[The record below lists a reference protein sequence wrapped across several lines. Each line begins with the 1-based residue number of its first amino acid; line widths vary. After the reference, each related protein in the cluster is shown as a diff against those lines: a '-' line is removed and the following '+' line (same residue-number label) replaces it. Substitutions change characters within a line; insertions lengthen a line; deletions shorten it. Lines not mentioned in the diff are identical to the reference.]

1 MRLNVS
7 AAAHLM
13 ARKSKGGE
21 GEDALWTYAK
31 NKYDLGMEARRPFE
45 QQWVVNMAFLIG
57 KQYTVFNQV
66 TALLQQLTRK
76 KGKIWNVDNQL
87 LPKWRRQV
95 SDLIKNN
102 PIMSVVPE
110 TNEDEDIKAAKT
122 GDKVMKGFWRQNKM
136 KTKVRQLAGWIYACG
151 NGFLDD
157 RWNPKIGPIEID
169 PESGKPYYLGDAD
182 CGVWSPMEILVPF
195 TAMGDTDLHNFPWLI
210 KAKWRSLDWIR
221 GNYKRGKEVM
231 DEGHGTPPL
240 DIGFL
245 MGGAGGSVKEKV
257 EGAIVMDLYVQP
269 NYEKKRGLFLTAAN
283 TIILEKKEYPYD
295 FYNLGHFKDI
305 DVPGIFW
312 GKATLEEGVG
322 LQKTWNRTVSGIDE
336 FNRTMAK
343 GKGLLPR
350 GSNLDALPDDQHGE
364 WLEYTP
370 VMGYKPEILSL
381 KGLPST
387 YPLILEVTKT
397 SLEDLFSQHEVSRG
411 TNRSDIR
418 SGEMVSILREQDA
431 HGNIP
436 AHAIFEETLEEVMS
450 RVLKRIQAG
459 YGTQRMIK
467 VVGREG
473 EFDVFAF
480 QGSDLRNNTDVSV
493 KRQSSLPDSRIAR
506 ESRIMERFQ
515 GGLYGDPTDPEVRR
529 HVMNMLDDAVVNDI
543 YSDTRLDEAYARWEN
558 QLMMQ
563 GEATYLVNNYDNH
576 PIHVKELDHHR
587 KSMDYQRPKVEDSAG
602 FLEMESRFAKHRA
615 VHQEF
620 IEQARAQMLAEQAQL
635 KEGGKK
641 T

>member
-1 MRLNVS
+1 MKLNT
-7 AAAHLM
+7 AADHLK
-13 ARKSKGGE
+13 AKKGKGGE
-21 GEDALWTYAK
+21 GKDSLWTYTK
-31 NKYDLGMEARRPFE
+31 DRYDLGMGVRRPFE
-45 QQWVVNMAFLIG
+45 QQWIVNMAFLIG

-76 KGKIWNVDNQL
+76 KGRIWNVDNQL
-87 LPKWRRQV
+87 LPKWRRQI
-95 SDLIKNN
+95 SDLIKND
-102 PIMSVVPE
+102 PEMSVVPE
-110 TNEDEDIKAAKT
+110 TIEDEDIKAAKV

-136 KTKVRQLAGWIYACG
+136 KTKVRQLAGWIFTCG

-157 RWNPKIGPIEID
+157 RWNPKIGPIEVD
-169 PESGKPYYLGDAD
+169 SDSGKPYYLGDVD
-182 CGVWSPMEILVPF
+182 CGVWSPFEILVPF
-195 TAMGDTDLHNFPWLI
+195 TAMGDTNLHSFPWLI
-210 KAKWRSLDWIR
+210 KAKWRSLDWIK
-221 GNYKRGKEVM
+221 GNYKRGGEVK
-231 DEGHGTPPL
+231 DEGRGTAPL

-245 MGGAGGSVKEKV
+245 VGGAGGGVKGKI
-257 EGAIVMDLYVQP
+257 EGAVVIDLYVQP
-269 NYEKKRGLFLTAAN
+269 NHEHKRGLFLTAAN
-283 TIILEKKEYPYD
+283 TIVLEKPEEYPYD
-295 FYNLGHFKDI
+295 FYNLEQFKDI
-305 DVPGIFW
+305 DVPGLFW
-312 GKATLEEGVG
+312 GKATLEEGIG

-350 GSNLDALPDDQHGE
+350 GANLDALPDDQHGE

-370 VMGYKPEILSL
+370 VLGYKPEILSL

-411 TNRSDIR
+411 TNKSDIR

-436 AHAIFEETLEEVMS
+436 AHAVFEEALEAVMS

-459 YGTQRMIK
+459 YSTQRMVK

-473 EFDVFAF
+473 EYDIFAF

-506 ESRIMERFQ
+506 ESRIMERFGQ
-515 GGLYGDPTDPEVRR
+515 GLYGDPTDPEVRR
-529 HVMNMLDDAVVNDI
+529 HVMNMLDDAVVKDI

-563 GEATYLVNNYDNH
+563 GEAIYLVNHYDNH
-576 PIHVKELDHHR
+576 GIHVRELDHHR
-587 KSMDYQRPKVEDSAG
+587 KSMDYQRGKVEDSEG
-602 FLEMESRFAKHRA
+602 FLEMEARFDKHREA
-615 VHQEF
+615 HQVF
-620 IEQARAQMLAEQAQL
+620 IDQARKQMLAEQAQM
-635 KEGGKK
+635 KGGSGK
-641 T
+641 

>member
-1 MRLNVS
+1 MRLNQT
-7 AAAHLM
+7 AADHLK
-13 ARKSKGGE
+13 AKERKGGS
-21 GEDALWTYAK
+21 GKDDLWTYAK
-31 NKYDLGMEARRPFE
+31 DRYDLGMEARRPFE
-45 QQWVVNMAFLIG
+45 QQWIVNMAFLIG

-76 KGKIWNVDNQL
+76 KGRIWNVDNQL
-87 LPKWRRQV
+87 LPKWRRQI
-95 SDLIKNN
+95 SDLIKND
-102 PIMSVVPE
+102 PAMSVVPE
-110 TNEDEDIKAAKT
+110 TNEDEDIKAAKV
-122 GDKVMKGFWRQNKM
+122 GNKVMKGFWRQNKM
-136 KTKVRQLAGWIYACG
+136 KTKVRQLAGWIFACG

-169 PESGKPYYLGDAD
+169 PDSGKPYYLGDVD
-182 CGVWSPMEILVPF
+182 CGVWSPLEILVPF

-210 KAKWRSLDWIR
+210 KAKWRSLDWIKS
-221 GNYKRGKEVM
+221 NYKRGKEVL
-231 DEGHGTPPL
+231 DEGRATRAL

-245 MGGAGGSVKEKV
+245 MGGTGGNTKEKV

-269 NYEKKRGLFLTAAN
+269 NHEKKRGLFLTAAN
-283 TIILEKKEYPYD
+283 TIVLEQAEYPYD
-295 FYNLGHFKDI
+295 FYNLEQFKDI

-312 GKATLEEGVG
+312 GKATLEEGIG

-350 GSNLDALPDDQHGE
+350 GANLDALPDDQHGE

-370 VMGYKPEILSL
+370 VMGYKPEIMNL
-381 KGLPST
+381 KGLPAT
-387 YPLILEVTKT
+387 YPLILEVTKA

-436 AHAIFEETLEEVMS
+436 AHAVFEESLEAVMS

-459 YGTQRMIK
+459 YSTQRMIK

-473 EFDVFAF
+473 EWDVFAF

-506 ESRIMERFQ
+506 ESQITDRFER
-515 GGLYGDPTDPEVRR
+515 GVYGNPEDPEVRR
-529 HVMNMLDDAVVNDI
+529 HVQNMLDDATVEDI

-563 GEATYLVNNYDNH
+563 GEATYLVNDYDNH
-576 PIHVKELDHHR
+576 GIHVKELDHHR
-587 KSMDYQRPKVEDSAG
+587 KSMDYQRIKVEDPPK
-602 FLEMESRFAKHRA
+602 FLEMESRFSKHRA

-620 IEQARAQMLAEQAQL
+620 IEQMRKQMLAEQAQMQG
-635 KEGGKK
+635 GGKQ
-641 T
+641 

>member
-1 MRLNVS
+1 MRPNT
-7 AAAHLM
+7 AADHLKVK
-13 ARKSKGGE
+13 KSKDGE
-21 GEDALWTYAK
+21 GKDALWTYAK
-31 NKYDLGMEARRPFE
+31 NRYDLGMDVRRPFE
-45 QQWVVNMAFLIG
+45 QQWIVNIAFLIG

-76 KGKIWNVDNQL
+76 KGRIWNVDNQL
-87 LPKWRRQV
+87 LPKWRRQI

-110 TNEDEDIKAAKT
+110 TNEDEDIKAAKL

-136 KTKVRQLAGWIYACG
+136 KTKIRQLAGWIFACG

-157 RWNPKIGPIEID
+157 RWNPKIGPIEVD
-169 PESGKPYYLGDAD
+169 PKSGKPYYLGDVD
-182 CGVWSPMEILVPF
+182 CGVWSPLEVLVPF
-195 TAMGDTDLHNFPWLI
+195 TAMGDTDLHSFPWMI

-245 MGGAGGSVKEKV
+245 MGGARGSAREKV
-257 EGAIVMDLYVQP
+257 EGAIVMNLYVQP
-269 NYEKKRGLFLTAAN
+269 NHDKKRGLFLTAAN
-283 TIILEKKEYPYD
+283 KIVLEKDEYPYD
-295 FYNLGHFKDI
+295 FYNLEQFKDI

-350 GSNLDALPDDQHGE
+350 GANLDALPDDQHGE

-411 TNRSDIR
+411 TNKSDIR

-436 AHAIFEETLEEVMS
+436 AHAVFEESLEAVMS

-473 EFDVFAF
+473 EYDVFAF
-480 QGSDLRNNTDVSV
+480 RGADLRNNTDVSV

-506 ESRIMERFQ
+506 EAKIMERFQ
-515 GGLYGDPTDPEVRR
+515 GTLYGDPADPEVKR
-529 HVMNMLDDAVVNDI
+529 HVMNMLDDAVVKDI

-558 QLMMQ
+558 QMMMQ
-563 GEATYLVNNYDNH
+563 EEVKYLVNDYDDH
-576 PIHVKELDHHR
+576 QIHVRELDHHR
-587 KSMDYQRPKVEDSAG
+587 KSMDYQRAKVEDPAK
-602 FLEMESRFAKHRA
+602 FLELELRFAEHRA
-615 VHQEF
+615 AHQEF
-620 IEQARAQMLAEQAQL
+620 IAQMRARMLAEQEQME
-635 KEGGKK
+635 KGGKK
-641 T
+641 